1 MNENGERPKKK
12 RIRKE
17 LMYVPGGGI
26 AVKVVDNN
34 VEAALR
40 LFKKMIKDSDI
51 MDMLKERTEFTP
63 KSIEKRKQLELA
75 IRKQYLRSKAQ

>member
-17 LMYVPGGGI
+17 LMYVSGGGI

-40 LFKKMIKDSDI
+40 LFKKMVKDSDI